1 MTASFIKEKPMSKQ
15 NINKLLLDLG
25 TFITLLVVSAPRFT
39 GETIHE
45 WLSLALGG
53 AIVVHLLL
61 NWNWIVEVTARLFT
75 KSAKNSRFNYV
86 LNWALFASGIMI
98 MLSGLMISKS
108 VVPFFGLTLPQNMSW
123 KELHEVSTN
132 ITMILMGLHVAQHWN
147 WIVSM
152 FKRIF
157 TPSIPAQTAS
167 PVLSIQRKD
176 ART

>member
-1 MTASFIKEKPMSKQ
+1 MSKQ

-75 KSAKNSRFNYV
+75 KSTKNSRLNYV

-147 WIVSM
+147 WIVNM

-157 TPSIPAQTAS
+157 TPRSPAQTTSSAM
-167 PVLSIQRKD
+167 SIQRKD
-176 ART
+176 VRA

>member
-1 MTASFIKEKPMSKQ
+1 MSKQ

-147 WIVSM
+147 WIVNM

-157 TPSIPAQTAS
+157 TPRIPSQTTSSAM
-167 PVLSIQRKD
+167 SIQRKD
-176 ART
+176 VRA